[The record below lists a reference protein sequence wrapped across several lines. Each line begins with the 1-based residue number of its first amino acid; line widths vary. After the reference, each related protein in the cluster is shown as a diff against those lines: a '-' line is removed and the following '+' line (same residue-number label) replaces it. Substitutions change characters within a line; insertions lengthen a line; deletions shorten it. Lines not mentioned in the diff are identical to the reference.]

1 MKSIIVLIVVAA
13 IAVGALVLFN
23 NLRKGGEEASSGV
36 EGKGWLFFSITD
48 AAASLEGISEIKMTV
63 DRVEVFSSAQG
74 WVTVNEQDKTFNLLD
89 LRARNEMS
97 LLAQAQVNADT
108 FNRVRVTLADVEVE
122 KKTGAKINASLPSK
136 ELVLNAAVKVEP
148 KTTTHVKLD
157 VLADRSLHSSV
168 NGKIVFAPVIQ
179 VESRSQATVEVS
191 SENEVSVSGGTM
203 QANVLLGTDVDGT
216 VKEDFSID
224 SDAKL
229 QIETDG
235 QIKILGQ

>member
-1 MKSIIVLIVVAA
+1 MKNIIVLIVVAA
-13 IAVGALVLFN
+13 IAIGAFFLFDSW
-23 NLRKGGEEASSGV
+23 RKGGEEGPAGT

-48 AAASLEGISEIKMTV
+48 AAAGLESISEIKMTV
-63 DRVEVFSSAQG
+63 DRVEVFSNTQG
-74 WVTVNEQDKTFNLLD
+74 WVTVNDRDKTFNLLE
-89 LRARNEMS
+89 LRNRNELA

-108 FNRVRVTLADVEVE
+108 FNRVKVTLGNVEVE
-122 KKTGAKINASLPSK
+122 KKNGAKIEASLPSR
-136 ELVLNAAVKVEP
+136 ELILNAAVKVEP
-148 KTTTHVKLD
+148 KSTTHVKLD
-157 VLADRSLHSSV
+157 VLADRSLHTSV

-191 SENEVSVSGGTM
+191 SENKVSVSGGTM
-203 QANVLLGTDVDGT
+203 QANILLGTDVDGT
-216 VKEDFSID
+216 IKEDFSID